1 MRFFLVRICM
11 LLFAF
16 DVFVPN
22 QNMVYCEEQSPAYI
36 FVNDMGKEVLDVL
49 KNNSS
54 EKERC
59 SKLLEKLK
67 NKVNFEQLAKASLT
81 KKHYEKVLKKE
92 HNFLKYFENM
102 AVKYVVSLM
111 QKYDSKNVKFEV
123 VSRVQKSGKNYRVAS
138 RIIVNETFNVNWIVS
153 SDMKIV
159 DIVAEGVSL
168 KGILKTQVYDVIKR
182 NGEVK
187 FLKEFVEKYKDL

>member
-1 MRFFLVRICM
+1 M
-11 LLFAF
+11 FALIESKAEM
-16 DVFVPN
+16 DYWKAP
-22 QNMVYCEEQSPAYI
+22 E
-36 FVNDMGKEVLDVL
+36 DL
-49 KNNSS
+49 K
-54 EKERC
+54 
-59 SKLLEKLK
+59 
-67 NKVNFEQLAKASLT
+67 AKIIPQIN
-81 KKHYEKVLKKE
+81 YEKVLKKE

-102 AVKYVVSLM
+102 AVKYVASLM